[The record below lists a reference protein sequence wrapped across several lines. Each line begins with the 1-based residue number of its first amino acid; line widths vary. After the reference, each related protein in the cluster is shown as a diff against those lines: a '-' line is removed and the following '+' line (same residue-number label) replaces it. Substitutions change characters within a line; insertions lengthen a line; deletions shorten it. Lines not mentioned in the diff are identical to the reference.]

1 MTTTW
6 TSAQI
11 EAALA
16 WAYARVLDGSGG
28 IETAAVIAESHH
40 RPVQTSL
47 QLADEIVGWQLAR
60 MTVPHFFDQLV
71 PALGAPSTLP
81 TALATTL
88 FLEVRIAAA
97 IAYGAGRDLEDPRVR
112 AAVVSCLMVGDQ
124 GEAFAAVGLD
134 PALVLTRAAMRTV
147 SDTVVEPLE
156 HATVAWL
163 VRACEPGG
171 ALASTRVSMEAP
183 WSSDQRAKTI
193 GATARDRF
201 MVLRHW

>member
-1 MTTTW
+1 MTTW

-11 EAALA
+11 EAALS
-16 WAYARVLDGSGG
+16 WAYTRILDGSGG
-28 IETAAVIAESHH
+28 LETAAVIAESHH

-60 MTVPHFFDQLV
+60 MSVPLFFEQLV
-71 PALGAPSTLP
+71 LQLGVPSTLP

-88 FLEVRIAAA
+88 FLEVRMAAA
-97 IAYGAGRDLEDPRVR
+97 IAYGAGRELDDPRVR
-112 AAVVSCLMVGDQ
+112 AAVLSCLMVEDQ
-124 GEAFAAVGLD
+124 GAALAAAGLD

-147 SDTVVEPLE
+147 PDTVVEPLE
-156 HATVAWL
+156 RSTVAWL
-163 VRACEPGG
+163 VRACETGG
-171 ALASTRVSMEAP
+171 VLASARVSMEAP
-183 WSSDQRAKTI
+183 WASDQRAKAI